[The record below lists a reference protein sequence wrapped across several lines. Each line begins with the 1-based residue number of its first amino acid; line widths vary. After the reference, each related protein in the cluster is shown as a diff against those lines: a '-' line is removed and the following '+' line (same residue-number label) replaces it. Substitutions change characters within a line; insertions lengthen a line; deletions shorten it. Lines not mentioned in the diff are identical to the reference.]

1 MPREKLVYPVS
12 DATKQAIV
20 DASVQVIP
28 ARPVMSAAA
37 LQKLFVTPV
46 VNAEG
51 KACAIAEI
59 SRIAAETEAALNELY
74 ALLYLLKGEKGDK
87 GDPGEKGEKGDPG
100 AQGPPGEDGEDGK
113 DGKDGLGVYGFDI
126 VNGDLI
132 QRSEVESNTAAYGID
147 PVTGQLQV
155 TITY

>member
-59 SRIAAETEAALNELY
+59 
-74 ALLYLLKGEKGDK
+74 
-87 GDPGEKGEKGDPG
+87 
-100 AQGPPGEDGEDGK
+100 GK

-132 QRSEVESNTAAYGID
+132 QMSEVESNTAAYGID

>member
-1 MPREKLVYPVS
+1 MPREKKVYPVS
-12 DATKQAIV
+12 AETQQAIV
-20 DASVQVIP
+20 DASVQILP

-37 LQKLFVTPV
+37 LQKYFVTPV

-59 SRIAAETEAALNELY
+59 SRVAAETEAALNELY

-87 GDPGEKGEKGDPG
+87 GDPGPQGPQGI
-100 AQGPPGEDGEDGK
+100 QGPPGEDGEDGK
-113 DGKDGLGVYGFDI
+113 DGADGKDGLGVYGFEI
-126 VNGDLI
+126 VDGDLI
-132 QRSEVESNTAAYGID
+132 QLSEVESNTAAYGID

-155 TITY
+155 TITC

>member
-59 SRIAAETEAALNELY
+59 KPDSGGN
-74 ALLYLLKGEKGDK
+74 GS
-87 GDPGEKGEKGDPG
+87 G
-100 AQGPPGEDGEDGK
+100 AQRAVRAAVPVEGREGR
-113 DGKDGLGVYGFDI
+113 
-126 VNGDLI
+126 
-132 QRSEVESNTAAYGID
+132 QRR
-147 PVTGQLQV
+147 
-155 TITY
+155 